1 MLHWLTPPSE
11 PFPDPYSQS
20 PHHPR
25 GPPIP
30 ERLPTFRVVPSPYTL
45 CLHLCMLFSAP
56 SFGLFSYLR
65 RLTLGRCDSLV
76 EFLQFLVVA
85 FLNPD
90 HQ

>member
-1 MLHWLTPPSE
+1 MLHWLTSPSE
-11 PFPDPYSQS
+11 PFPNPYSQS

-30 ERLPTFRVVPSPYTL
+30 ERLPTFRVVPTPYTL
-45 CLHLCMLFSAP
+45 CFHLCMLFSTP
-56 SFGLFSYLR
+56 SFGLFS
-65 RLTLGRCDSLV
+65 LGRPDSLV
-76 EFLQFLVVA
+76 EFLVVA